1 MAKRIITKIGDIFCV
16 EVDNEYKCYFQYVAN
31 DMTVLNSSVI
41 RVFSKHYPM
50 DYVPVFDDI
59 VKDDVYFYAHT
70 ILRFGILYNA
80 WYKVGKN
87 SNLGNPDEIYFRWF
101 SEIDFSNISK
111 SYNWSIWT
119 INQEQQ
125 FIGEMR
131 EKYAHFDLGIVFSYR
146 DIVSKIKT
154 GKFILKHV
162 D

>member
-1 MAKRIITKIGDIFCV
+1 MTKRIITKIGDIFCV
-16 EVDNEYKCYFQYVAN
+16 EVDNDYKCYFQYIAN

-41 RVFSKHYPM
+41 RVFLKHYPM

-59 VKDDVYFYAHT
+59 VKDEVYFYAHT

-80 WYKVGKN
+80 WYKVGKHPDV
-87 SNLGNPDEIYFRWF
+87 GNPDEIMFRWTYDVGP
-101 SEIDFSNISK
+101 IKK
-111 SYNWSIWT
+111 SYEWHFWK
-119 INQEQQ
+119 INQEPQ

-131 EKYAHFDLGIVFSYR
+131 EEYVNYDLGIVFTYD

-154 GKFILKHV
+154 GKFLLIHI

>member
-16 EVDNEYKCYFQYVAN
+16 EVDNDYKCYFQYVAN

-59 VKDDVYFYAHT
+59 VKDEVYFYAHT

-80 WYKVGKN
+80 WYIVGKN
-87 SNLGNPDEIYFRWF
+87 SNVGNPDEILFRWTYDVGP
-101 SEIDFSNISK
+101 IKK
-111 SYNWSIWT
+111 SYNWHFWK
-119 INQEQQ
+119 INQESQ
-125 FIGEMR
+125 FIGEMC
-131 EKYAHFDLGIVFSYR
+131 EKYAHVDLGIVLTYE

-154 GKFILKHV
+154 GKFILKHI

>member
-80 WYKVGKN
+80 WHKVGKN
-87 SNLGNPDEIYFRWF
+87 SNLGNPDEIMFRWTYDVGP
-101 SEIDFSNISK
+101 IKK
-111 SYNWSIWT
+111 SYNWHFWK
-119 INQEQQ
+119 INQETQ

-131 EKYAHFDLGIVFSYR
+131 KEYVNYDLGIVFSYL
-146 DIVSKIKT
+146 DIVNKIKT
-154 GKFILKHV
+154 GKFLLTHI